1 MELTAGKK
9 EQQRGERDRKKM
21 CESTCVSAQ
30 VHSGDLQED
39 SLESVGEPM
48 NM

>member
-1 MELTAGKK
+1 MELTAGN
-9 EQQRGERDRKKM
+9 EGAAERR
-21 CESTCVSAQ
+21 ESTCVSAQ